1 MRDAAANRKVRVRKF
16 FRITDG
22 QANGAV
28 DSKREI
34 RNLLLFGLSIALML
48 TLWFRFQQN
57 RFRFQQDR
65 VTNFA
70 LSHLQ
75 GNATAPQSDGTY
87 PCVFAL
93 LSDDDVPAPA
103 LGRCAVPTTPT
114 VSLDRF
120 EADLRYGI
128 FALRQTDL
136 QLQDVFDVPLTRAY
150 SLWGMHS
157 NDVHAFGRCSNHPYD
172 IAPVGTRNPYTEME
186 LVLEDGD
193 FLYFKRISPG
203 TSYADAVYQHTETS
217 TRFYKATINWNGNGW
232 TLRLTDGSEMSF
244 PESYNAKNMA
254 QGAVTEIR
262 AASGDRLELQ
272 RAWNRDLQTIK
283 TPHGH
288 WIRFT
293 YDDQSRITKAEDDKG
308 NWVRYGY
315 GADRYGM
322 LLYAIN
328 SSGRERHYEYQG
340 ALMTTITNEHGHAL
354 LRNTYDSERLVRQE
368 YGNGDVYEYHY
379 IWNARRTYYADR
391 VIVTL
396 PDQTQKE
403 VPVSDSVWPYWKR

>member
-1 MRDAAANRKVRVRKF
+1 MPQIDQMTNVPAKRALF
-16 FRITDG
+16 
-22 QANGAV
+22 
-28 DSKREI
+28 SKREI
-34 RNLLLFGLSIALML
+34 RNLVVFGLFVAL
-48 TLWFRFQQN
+48 LWNLWSRYQQN
-57 RFRFQQDR
+57 RFRSQQNQ

-70 LSHLQ
+70 LSHLH
-75 GNATAPQSDGTY
+75 GNADAAQSDGTY
-87 PCVFAL
+87 PCVFAS
-93 LSDDDVPAPA
+93 LSDNDVPAPA
-103 LGRCAVPTTPT
+103 LGRCAVPTTHT
-114 VSLDRF
+114 VSVDRF

-150 SLWGMHS
+150 SLWGLHS
-157 NDVHAFGRCSNHPYD
+157 NDVHAFGRCSSHPYD

-203 TSYADAVYQHTETS
+203 TGYADAVYQHTETS

-232 TLRLTDGSEMSF
+232 TLRLTDGTEMSF
-244 PESYNAKNMA
+244 PESYNAKNLA
-254 QGAVTEIR
+254 QGAPTEIR
-262 AASGDRLELQ
+262 NASGDRLEL
-272 RAWNRDLQTIK
+272 RRSSRRNLRTIR

-315 GADRYGM
+315 GTDRYGM

-340 ALMTTITNEHGHAL
+340 ALMTTITNEHGRVL
-354 LRNTYDSERLVRQE
+354 LRNIYDSDKLVRQE
-368 YGNGDVYEYHY
+368 YGNGDKYEYRY
-379 IWNARRTYYADR
+379 TWNARRTYYADK

-396 PDQTQKE
+396 PDNTQKE
-403 VPVSDSVWPYWKR
+403 VSVSESVWAYWKR

>member
-1 MRDAAANRKVRVRKF
+1 
-16 FRITDG
+16 
-22 QANGAV
+22 
-28 DSKREI
+28 
-34 RNLLLFGLSIALML
+34 
-48 TLWFRFQQN
+48 
-57 RFRFQQDR
+57 
-65 VTNFA
+65 
-70 LSHLQ
+70 
-75 GNATAPQSDGTY
+75 
-87 PCVFAL
+87 
-93 LSDDDVPAPA
+93 
-103 LGRCAVPTTPT
+103 
-114 VSLDRF
+114 
-120 EADLRYGI
+120 
-128 FALRQTDL
+128 
-136 QLQDVFDVPLTRAY
+136 
-150 SLWGMHS
+150 
-157 NDVHAFGRCSNHPYD
+157 
-172 IAPVGTRNPYTEME
+172 ME

-254 QGAVTEIR
+254 QGAATEIR